1 MASTGKRRLQGYDI
15 PLPVKLAA
23 LWAAALG
30 CYVYGDLLSHWVPGS
45 QARMDAGEMGP
56 LGTVTPGLLAGIGVF
71 MSIPALMIA
80 LSPMLP
86 SNWSR
91 WLNLGLG
98 ALYTLLVGASLLS
111 APPFYLYLSGLAVL
125 LTASITWLAWRWP
138 REGEPG

>member
-1 MASTGKRRLQGYDI
+1 MASTGKRRLQGYAI

-23 LWAAALG
+23 LWAAAFG

-71 MSIPALMIA
+71 MSIPALMIP
-80 LSPMLP
+80 LSLMLP

-138 REGEPG
+138 RDGVSV